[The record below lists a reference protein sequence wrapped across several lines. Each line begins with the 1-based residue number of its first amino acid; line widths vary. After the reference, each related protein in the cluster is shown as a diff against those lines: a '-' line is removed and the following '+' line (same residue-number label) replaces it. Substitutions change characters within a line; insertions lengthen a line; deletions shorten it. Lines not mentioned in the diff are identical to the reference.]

1 MDINELQ
8 YSTLTDENGVPIIY
22 AKECLSF
29 PDEISFPIAKKR
41 RSK

>member
-22 AKECLSF
+22 ARGYQYKWTYH
-29 PDEISFPIAKKR
+29 
-41 RSK
+41 